1 MRAKVL
7 VAMLVLLA
15 GMAFSQKEE
24 SIKNASSGTV
34 AAGGGQTWFPSQRGT
49 PLYDNGPLVNSAGS
63 GVGGADESVLQS
75 VSQGMNTLGA
85 GHQLLNNNRVADDF
99 TIPVGESWNIENIT
113 FFAYQSFSTTTS
125 TMTGVNFQIWD
136 GPPGVGGSTVV
147 FGDTATNR
155 LTTTGWSGIFR
166 VSETTTGTAND
177 RPIMAN
183 ECDIAVTLDA
193 GTYWL
198 DWQTDGSLGSGPW
211 APPITING
219 QTTTGNG
226 MQSLGGAPF
235 AALTDSGTL
244 TQQGLPFIING
255 MLACNI
261 TDIALAGNDTVT
273 ITGDCTSGVDLYC
286 QGPDGLVL
294 IQSGV
299 IVNGVT
305 NVNVGFNPDSF
316 YFVALPGETTPL
328 NGLVTGVT
336 VPTLGTW
343 GLIAFVLLLTVA
355 GVIYM
360 RRTRLASQN

>member
-15 GMAFSQKEE
+15 GMAFSQNQE
-24 SIKNASSGTV
+24 TV
-34 AAGGGQTWFPSQRGT
+34 KDAVFETVPAGNGQSWFPGQRGT
-49 PLYDNGPLVNSAGS
+49 PLYDNGPLVNSPGTGS
-63 GVGGADESVLQS
+63 GGADESALQN
-75 VSQGMNTLGA
+75 VSLGMNTLGA
-85 GHQLLNNNRVADDF
+85 GHQVLNNNRVADDF

-113 FFAYQSFSTTTS
+113 FFAYQTGSTTTS
-125 TMTGVNFQIWD
+125 TMTAVNFQIWD

-155 LTTTGWSGIFR
+155 MTTTGWSGIFR
-166 VSETTTGTAND
+166 VAEDTSGATN

-198 DWQTDGSLGSGPW
+198 DWQTDGTLGSGPW

-226 MQSLGGAPF
+226 MQSLNGAAF
-235 AALTDSGTL
+235 GDLTDSGTL
-244 TQQGLPFIING
+244 TVQGLPFIING
-255 MLACNI
+255 MLACNV
-261 TDIALAGNDTVT
+261 TDIALSGNSTVT
-273 ITGDCTSGVDLYC
+273 ITGDCSSGVDLYC

-299 IVNGVT
+299 IVDGST

-343 GLIAFVLLLTVA
+343 GLIAFVLLLSVA
-355 GVIYM
+355 GVIYL
-360 RRTRLASQN
+360 RRTRLAAQQS